1 MKILNLIALCTCLAF
16 GGEFDLNAANG
27 AVTNLTPLK
36 KAGQIAI
43 QLQVLTMIRRAKVF
57 WSAH

>member
-1 MKILNLIALCTCLAF
+1 MKILNLITLCTCLAF

-36 KAGQIAI
+36 KAGQIE
-43 QLQVLTMIRRAKVF
+43 L
-57 WSAH
+57 